1 MSFIRRL
8 GWYAIGMGLGILLVI
23 FLFKDRDFQ
32 CTYLPNNRVL
42 VDLNDQKIKLIELD
56 SQSYKYIGI
65 CQDSSFIESFL
76 VRGNINFSKS
86 KVVTRE
92 DIKYSQYPIELFYEG
107 ISWNGVWERRIDTAA
122 LISLQKIK
130 N

>member
-1 MSFIRRL
+1 MNFLRRL

-56 SQSYKYIGI
+56 SQSYKFLKI

-76 VRGNINFSKS
+76 IRGNIDFGKS

-107 ISWNGVWERRIDTAA
+107 VNWNAIWERRVDTVA
-122 LISLQKIK
+122 LIRLQKK
-130 N
+130 

>member
-1 MSFIRRL
+1 MNFLRRL

-56 SQSYKYIGI
+56 SQSYKFLKI

-76 VRGNINFSKS
+76 IRGNIDFGKS

-107 ISWNGVWERRIDTAA
+107 VNWNAIWERRDDTVA
-122 LISLQKIK
+122 LIRLQKK
-130 N
+130 

>member
-1 MSFIRRL
+1 MNFLRRL

-56 SQSYKYIGI
+56 SHSSKYLEI

-76 VRGNINFSKS
+76 IRGNIDFGKS

-92 DIKYSQYPIELFYEG
+92 EIKYSQYPIELFYKG
-107 ISWNGVWERRIDTAA
+107 VHWNAIWERRVDTVA
-122 LISLQKIK
+122 LIKLQKK
-130 N
+130 